1 MILNKGGSLLSSHII
16 ETTEE
21 LITPILEEENLN
33 LVDVEYVKE
42 GSDWFLRV
50 YIDKDDGVTIEEC
63 GLISG
68 QLSEKLDEFNLIEEN
83 YFLEVSSPGVE
94 RPLKTKDDFIKNIN
108 KNIYVTTYQKIDGEK
123 EFLGVLKNFTDD
135 TATIEYKVKTR
146 TKLVEVPYDKIA
158 LARLAVIL

>member
-1 MILNKGGSLLSSHII
+1 MSSHII

-21 LITPILEEENLN
+21 LITPILKKENLD

-63 GLISG
+63 GLVSG
-68 QLSEKLDEFNLIEEN
+68 QLSEKLDEVNLIEDN

-94 RPLKTKDDFIKNIN
+94 RPLKTENDFIKNIN
-108 KNIYVTTYQKIDGEK
+108 KNVYVTTYQKIDGEK
-123 EFLGVLKNFTDD
+123 EFLGVLKDFTDN

-146 TKLVEVPYDKIA
+146 TKQVEVPYDKIA